1 MKKVLYILL
10 TATAVL
16 LSCTKE
22 EQQTTKLA
30 LEVVLSQETL
40 EIKVGE
46 TATLT
51 ARTLPATVG
60 QDVTWSVLNDKVAT
74 VVNGVVT
81 AVAPGVTYVVA
92 TSQDGAVISSCLVSV
107 IKVPDYEFIL
117 MDANGNTV
125 SDITAYPG
133 YTTQVDV
140 LTTDYKVHNYT
151 WESSNPAAVLVT
163 RNGQITLKAVPSLDP
178 AYAYYGESV
187 ITIRAEDGN
196 GCTFK
201 VVSNVSSSFMFGQ
214 EQKTFGTET
223 DVKTN
228 TTNYFELY
236 YYNGVMNDV
245 LPASV
250 YTLTSTESDVQVS
263 KVSNRWQLKTSGTA
277 GAEAQVAFQ
286 LGEST
291 PVDLV
296 KVTTVQ

>member
-1 MKKVLYILL
+1 MKRILYLILI
-10 TATAVL
+10 AVAAFS
-16 LSCTKE
+16 SCKKE
-22 EQQTTKLA
+22 EEQATKLA
-30 LEVVLSQETL
+30 LEVVLSSETL
-40 EIKVGE
+40 DMKVGE

-51 ARTLPATVG
+51 ARTLPTEVGQNVTWKVMDQDIATVE
-60 QDVTWSVLNDKVAT
+60 A
-74 VVNGVVT
+74 GVVT
-81 AVAPGVTYVVA
+81 AVGPGVTYVVA
-92 TSQDGAVISSCLVSV
+92 TSEDGAVNSSCLISV
-107 IKVPDYEFIL
+107 TDVPDYEFIL
-117 MDANGNTV
+117 MDSNGNT
-125 SDITAYPG
+125 ITEVVAYPG
-133 YTTQVDV
+133 YTTQIDV
-140 LTTDYKVHNYT
+140 LTTDYQIHNYT
-151 WESSNPAAVLVT
+151 WESSDPAVVQVT
-163 RNGQITLKAVPSLDP
+163 RNGQLTLKAVPSANPD
-178 AYAYYGESV
+178 YAYYGEAV
-187 ITIRAEDGN
+187 IKVRADDGN
-196 GCTFK
+196 GCLFK

-228 TTNYFELY
+228 TTNNFELY

-277 GAEAQVAFQ
+277 GKEAQVAFQ

>member
-1 MKKVLYILL
+1 MKRILYLILI
-10 TATAVL
+10 AVAAFS
-16 LSCTKE
+16 SCKKE
-22 EQQTTKLA
+22 EEQATKLA
-30 LEVVLSQETL
+30 LEVVISSETL
-40 EIKVGE
+40 DMKVGE

-51 ARTLPATVG
+51 ARTLPTEVGQNVTWKVMDQDIATVE
-60 QDVTWSVLNDKVAT
+60 A
-74 VVNGVVT
+74 GVVT
-81 AVAPGVTYVVA
+81 AVGPGVTYVVA
-92 TSQDGAVISSCLVSV
+92 TSEDGAVNSSCLVSV
-107 IKVPDYEFIL
+107 TDVPDYEFIL
-117 MDANGNTV
+117 MDSNGNT
-125 SDITAYPG
+125 ITEVVAYPG
-133 YTTQVDV
+133 YTTQIDV
-140 LTTDYKVHNYT
+140 LTTDYQIHNYT
-151 WESSNPAAVLVT
+151 WESSDPAVVQVT
-163 RNGQITLKAVPSLDP
+163 RNGQLTLKAVPSANPD
-178 AYAYYGESV
+178 YAYYGEAV
-187 ITIRAEDGN
+187 IKVRADDGN
-196 GCTFK
+196 GCLFK

-277 GAEAQVAFQ
+277 GKEAQVAFQ

>member
-1 MKKVLYILL
+1 MKRILYLILI
-10 TATAVL
+10 AVAAFS
-16 LSCTKE
+16 SCKKE
-22 EQQTTKLA
+22 EEQATKLA
-30 LEVVLSQETL
+30 LEVVISSETL
-40 EIKVGE
+40 DMKVGE

-51 ARTLPATVG
+51 ARTLPTEVGQNVTWTVMDQDIATVE
-60 QDVTWSVLNDKVAT
+60 A
-74 VVNGVVT
+74 GVVT
-81 AVAPGVTYVVA
+81 AVGPGVTYVVA
-92 TSQDGAVISSCLVSV
+92 TSEDGAVNSSCLVSV
-107 IKVPDYEFIL
+107 TDVPDYEFIL
-117 MDANGNTV
+117 MDSNGNT
-125 SDITAYPG
+125 ITEVVAYPG
-133 YTTQVDV
+133 YTTQIDV
-140 LTTDYKVHNYT
+140 LTTDYQIHNYT
-151 WESSNPAAVLVT
+151 WESSDPAVVQVT
-163 RNGQITLKAVPSLDP
+163 RNGQLTLKAVPSANPD
-178 AYAYYGESV
+178 YAYYGEAV
-187 ITIRAEDGN
+187 IKVRADDGN
-196 GCTFK
+196 GCLFK
-201 VVSNVSSSFMFGQ
+201 VVSNISSSFMFGQ

-277 GAEAQVAFQ
+277 GKEAQVAFQ

>member
-1 MKKVLYILL
+1 MKRILYLILI
-10 TATAVL
+10 AVAAFS
-16 LSCTKE
+16 SCKKE
-22 EQQTTKLA
+22 EEQATKLA
-30 LEVVLSQETL
+30 LEVVISSETL
-40 EIKVGE
+40 DMKVGE

-51 ARTLPATVG
+51 ARTLPTEVGQNVTWTVMDQDIATVE
-60 QDVTWSVLNDKVAT
+60 A
-74 VVNGVVT
+74 GVVT
-81 AVAPGVTYVVA
+81 AVGPGVTYVVA
-92 TSQDGAVISSCLVSV
+92 TSEDGAVNSSCLVSV
-107 IKVPDYEFIL
+107 TDVPDYEFIL
-117 MDANGNTV
+117 MDSNGNT
-125 SDITAYPG
+125 ITEVVAYPG
-133 YTTQVDV
+133 YTTQIDV
-140 LTTDYKVHNYT
+140 LTTDYQIHNYT
-151 WESSNPAAVLVT
+151 WESSDPAVVQVT
-163 RNGQITLKAVPSLDP
+163 KNGQLTLKAVPSANPD
-178 AYAYYGESV
+178 YAYYGEAV
-187 ITIRAEDGN
+187 IKVRADDGN
-196 GCTFK
+196 GCLFK
-201 VVSNVSSSFMFGQ
+201 VVSNISSSFMFGQ

-277 GAEAQVAFQ
+277 GKEAQVAFQ

>member
-1 MKKVLYILL
+1 MKRILYLILI
-10 TATAVL
+10 AVAVFS
-16 LSCTKE
+16 SCKKE
-22 EQQTTKLA
+22 EEQATKLA
-30 LEVVLSQETL
+30 LEVVISSETL
-40 EIKVGE
+40 DMKVGE

-51 ARTLPATVG
+51 ARTLPTEVGQNVTWTVMDQDIATVE
-60 QDVTWSVLNDKVAT
+60 T
-74 VVNGVVT
+74 GVVT
-81 AVAPGVTYVVA
+81 AVGPGVTYVVA
-92 TSQDGAVISSCLVSV
+92 TSEDGAVNSSCLVSV
-107 IKVPDYEFIL
+107 SDVPDYEFIL
-117 MDANGNTV
+117 MDSNGNT
-125 SDITAYPG
+125 ITEVVAYPG
-133 YTTQVDV
+133 YTTQIDV
-140 LTTDYKVHNYT
+140 LTTDYQIHNYT
-151 WESSNPAAVLVT
+151 WESSDPAVVQVT
-163 RNGQITLKAVPSLDP
+163 RNGQLTLKAVPSANPD
-178 AYAYYGESV
+178 YAYYGEAV
-187 ITIRAEDGN
+187 IKVRADDGN
-196 GCTFK
+196 GCLFK
-201 VVSNVSSSFMFGQ
+201 VVSNVSSSFIFGQ

-277 GAEAQVAFQ
+277 GKEAQVAFQ